1 MAPITSILS
10 ERQREELHRA
20 LLDYLSSNGLHATF
34 EALKLELPPTLQD
47 FQPDPK
53 AKWAGLLEK
62 KWTSVIR
69 LQKKIMD
76 LERENG
82 MLKDELASAGSVTA
96 SRKGQHDD
104 WLPGRGGGAR
114 HTLTG
119 HRSPVTALA
128 FHPKFSSLASASE
141 DSTIKIWD
149 YETGEFEIT
158 LKGHTKVVCDVDY
171 DSRGNYL
178 VSCSSDL
185 TVKLWDSSNH
195 YRCTKTLYDHDH
207 SVSSCRF
214 LPGDTHVVSASRDQT
229 IKIWEVA
236 TSFCVKT
243 LRGHTE
249 WVRGVWPWTHG
260 KLLVSA
266 SNDQTSRI
274 WDLTTGETKL
284 ELRGHEHV
292 VEVAVFTPD
301 TANAAIREMA
311 GIPIPAPQDSRSKDH
326 LPSFVVTGSRDKTI
340 RIWDCSSGQC
350 LKTLVGHD
358 NWIRSIVFHPNGRHL
373 LSCSDDKTIRAW
385 DLRTGRC
392 VKVVDAHDHFVT
404 SMAWGRASA
413 GGDAPTTNADS
424 AGHLNGGQH
433 PHKPQRVVSVLATG
447 SVDQSIKI
455 WIP

>member
-1 MAPITSILS
+1 MAPLTSVLS
-10 ERQREELHRA
+10 ERQKDELHRA
-20 LLDYLSSNGLHATF
+20 LLDYLSSSGLHSTF
-34 EALKLELPPTLQD
+34 EALKAELPAQHD

-76 LERENG
+76 LERENSL
-82 MLKDELASAGSVTA
+82 LKDELAAAGSVTS
-96 SRKGQHDD
+96 SRKGQQDD

-119 HRSPVTALA
+119 HRSPITALA
-128 FHPKFSSLASASE
+128 FHPTFSSLASASE
-141 DSTIKIWD
+141 DCTVKVWD
-149 YETGEFEIT
+149 YETGEFEVT

-171 DSRGNYL
+171 NSKGTFL

-185 TVKLWDSSNH
+185 TIKLWDCSNN

-207 SVSSCRF
+207 SVSSSRF
-214 LPGDTHVVSASRDQT
+214 LPGDTHIVSASRDQT

-266 SNDQTSRI
+266 SNDQTARI
-274 WDLTTGETKL
+274 WDLTTGESKM

-292 VEVAVFTPD
+292 VEIAVFTPQV
-301 TANAAIREMA
+301 ANAAIREMA
-311 GIPIPAPQDSRSKDH
+311 GIPAPTTQDSKSKEPD
-326 LPSFVVTGSRDKTI
+326 PVFVATGSRDKTI

-358 NWIRSIVFHPNGRHL
+358 NWIRGLVFHPNGRHL

-385 DLRTGRC
+385 EIRTGRC

-404 SMAWGRASA
+404 SMAWGRAAA
-413 GGDAPTTNADS
+413 GGGPPTTNADHS
-424 AGHLNGGQH
+424 PDSPNGLA
-433 PHKPQRVVSVLATG
+433 PPVQRRVAVLASG

-455 WIP
+455 WLP

>member
-1 MAPITSILS
+1 MAPLTSVLS
-10 ERQREELHRA
+10 ERQKEELHRA
-20 LLDYLSSNGLHATF
+20 LLDYLSSNGLQSTF
-34 EALKLELPPTLQD
+34 EALKAELPAHQD

-53 AKWAGLLEK
+53 AKWTGLLEK

-82 MLKDELASAGSVTA
+82 LLKDELASVGSISST
-96 SRKGQHDD
+96 RKGQQLED

-119 HRSPVTALA
+119 HRSPITALA
-128 FHPKFSSLASASE
+128 FHPTFSSLASASE
-141 DSTIKIWD
+141 DCTIKVWD
-149 YETGEFEIT
+149 YETGEFELT

-171 DSRGNYL
+171 DSKGTFL

-185 TVKLWDSSNH
+185 TIKLWDCMNN

-207 SVSSCRF
+207 SVSSSRF
-214 LPGDTHVVSASRDQT
+214 LPGDTHIVSASRDQT

-266 SNDQTSRI
+266 SNDQTARI
-274 WDLTTGETKL
+274 WDLTTGESKI
-284 ELRGHEHV
+284 EFRGHEHV
-292 VEVAVFTPD
+292 VEIALFSPP
-301 TANAAIREMA
+301 ASNAAIREMA
-311 GIPIPAPQDSRSKDH
+311 GIPSPTNQDSKIKEPD
-326 LPSFVVTGSRDKTI
+326 PVFVATGSRDKTI
-340 RIWDCSSGQC
+340 RIWDCNSGQC
-350 LKTLVGHD
+350 IKTLVGHD
-358 NWIRSIVFHPNGRHL
+358 NWIRALVFHPNGRHL
-373 LSCSDDKTIRAW
+373 LSSSDDKTIRAW
-385 DLRTGRC
+385 ELRTGRC
-392 VKVVDAHDHFVT
+392 VKVVDAHEHFVT

-413 GGDAPTTNADS
+413 GGGPPTTNPDS
-424 AGHLNGGQH
+424 NQPLNSLSSVAAR
-433 PHKPQRVVSVLATG
+433 PVSVIATG

-455 WIP
+455 WTP